1 MSNYSK
7 IYWLTR
13 LDGINGF
20 FIAIACVSAALLL
33 ASIIYHF
40 ASSDMDEF
48 YHDKELEARIK
59 LRSKTTGKIKY
70 WVVLLV
76 IGVLTSILLPTQ
88 KQAILIIAGGKTMDF
103 VEQDTSIQKIPG
115 QTTLIISEFL
125 DNQINKLNN
134 SKDTVK

>member
-20 FIAIACVSAALLL
+20 FIAIAVAGGLLTL
-33 ASIIYHF
+33 AFLIYNLVEF
-40 ASSDMDEF
+40 GMDE
-48 YHDKELEARIK
+48 YYKGNELENRLSLRKK
-59 LRSKTTGKIKY
+59 LRGKIKY
-70 WVVLLV
+70 TVSALI
-76 IGVLTSILLPTQ
+76 IGVLVSILLPTQ
-88 KQAILIIAGGKTMDF
+88 KQAILILAGGKTMDF
-103 VEQDTSIQKIPG
+103 IEQDTSINKIPG

-134 SKDTVK
+134 PKDTVK